1 MKKNVLLF
9 AVTAGAL
16 LMSCSQK
23 KELKPESGDEVTTTE
38 TKTDS
43 IASVA
48 PVTDDG
54 HNAQNSLDWAG
65 TYEGTLPCAD
75 CPGIKTTITLKD
87 DNTYTISEEYL
98 ERKTKAE
105 DKGKFEWDK
114 SGSKVSLISKD
125 GKRQYFVG
133 ENQLIHL
140 DMDGKEI
147 TGPNKDLYILKKK

>member
-1 MKKNVLLF
+1 MKKNVLLI
-9 AVTAGAL
+9 AATAGLL

-23 KELKPESGDEVTTTE
+23 KELQPGSGVEETTAE
-38 TKTDS
+38 AKTDS
-43 IASVA
+43 ISVE
-48 PVTDDG
+48 PITNDG
-54 HNAQNSLDWAG
+54 HNSQNSLDWAG

-75 CPGIKTTITLKD
+75 CSGIKTTITLKD
-87 DNTYTISEEYL
+87 DNTYAMTEEYVDK
-98 ERKTKAE
+98 KTKAE

-114 SGSKVSLISKD
+114 SGGKIALVSKD
-125 GKRQYFVG
+125 GKRQYIVG

>member
-1 MKKNVLLF
+1 MKKNVLLI
-9 AVTAGAL
+9 AATAGLL

-23 KELKPESGDEVTTTE
+23 KELQPGSGVEETTAE
-38 TKTDS
+38 AKTDS
-43 IASVA
+43 ISVE
-48 PVTDDG
+48 PITNDG
-54 HNAQNSLDWAG
+54 HNSQNSLDWAG

-75 CPGIKTTITLKD
+75 CSGIKTTITLKD
-87 DNTYTISEEYL
+87 DNTYTMTEEYVDK
-98 ERKTKAE
+98 KTKAE

-114 SGSKVSLISKD
+114 SGGKIALVSKD
-125 GKRQYFVG
+125 GKRQYIVG

>member
-1 MKKNVLLF
+1 MKKNVLLI
-9 AVTAGAL
+9 AATAGLL

-23 KELKPESGDEVTTTE
+23 KELQPGSGVEETTAE
-38 TKTDS
+38 AKTNS
-43 IASVA
+43 ISVE
-48 PVTDDG
+48 PITNDG
-54 HNAQNSLDWAG
+54 HNSQNSLDWAG

-87 DNTYTISEEYL
+87 DNTYTMTEEYVDK
-98 ERKTKAE
+98 KTKAE

-114 SGSKVSLISKD
+114 SGGKISLVSKD
-125 GKRQYFVG
+125 GKRQYMVG

-147 TGPNKDLYILKKK
+147 TGPNKDFYILKKK

>member
-1 MKKNVLLF
+1 MKKNVLLI
-9 AVTAGAL
+9 AATAGLL

-23 KELKPESGDEVTTTE
+23 KELQPGSGVEETTAE
-38 TKTDS
+38 AKTDS
-43 IASVA
+43 ISVE
-48 PVTDDG
+48 PITNDG
-54 HNAQNSLDWAG
+54 HNSQNSLDWAG

-75 CPGIKTTITLKD
+75 CSGIKTIITLKD
-87 DNTYTISEEYL
+87 DNTYAMTEEYVDK
-98 ERKTKAE
+98 KTKAE

-114 SGSKVSLISKD
+114 SGGKIALVSKD
-125 GKRQYFVG
+125 GKRQYIVG

>member
-1 MKKNVLLF
+1 MKKNVLLI
-9 AVTAGAL
+9 AATAGLL

-23 KELKPESGDEVTTTE
+23 KELQPGNGVEETTAE
-38 TKTDS
+38 AKTDS
-43 IASVA
+43 ISVE
-48 PVTDDG
+48 PITNDG
-54 HNAQNSLDWAG
+54 HNSQNSLDWAG

-87 DNTYTISEEYL
+87 DNTYTMTEEYVDK
-98 ERKTKAE
+98 KTKAE

-114 SGSKVSLISKD
+114 SGGKIALVSKD
-125 GKRQYFVG
+125 GKRQYIVG

>member
-1 MKKNVLLF
+1 MIIPIQ
-9 AVTAGAL
+9 
-16 LMSCSQK
+16 SQK
-23 KELKPESGDEVTTTE
+23 NIWKE
-38 TKTDS
+38 
-43 IASVA
+43 
-48 PVTDDG
+48 
-54 HNAQNSLDWAG
+54 
-65 TYEGTLPCAD
+65 
-75 CPGIKTTITLKD
+75 
-87 DNTYTISEEYL
+87 
-98 ERKTKAE
+98 KTKAE

>member
-1 MKKNVLLF
+1 MKKNVLLI
-9 AVTAGAL
+9 AATAGL
-16 LMSCSQK
+16 LLVSCSQK
-23 KELKPESGDEVTTTE
+23 KELQPGSGVEGTTAEV
-38 TKTDS
+38 KTDS
-43 IASVA
+43 ISVE
-48 PVTDDG
+48 PITNDG
-54 HNAQNSLDWAG
+54 HNSQNSLDWAG

-87 DNTYTISEEYL
+87 DNTYTMTEEYVDK
-98 ERKTKAE
+98 KTKAE

-114 SGSKVSLISKD
+114 RGGKISLVSKD
-125 GKRQYFVG
+125 GKRQYIVG

>member
-1 MKKNVLLF
+1 MKKNVLLI
-9 AVTAGAL
+9 AATAGLL

-23 KELKPESGDEVTTTE
+23 KELQPGSGVEETTAE
-38 TKTDS
+38 AKTDS
-43 IASVA
+43 ISVE
-48 PVTDDG
+48 PITNDG
-54 HNAQNSLDWAG
+54 HNSQNSLDWAG

-75 CPGIKTTITLKD
+75 CPGITTTITLKD
-87 DNTYTISEEYL
+87 DNTYTMTEEYVDK
-98 ERKTKAE
+98 KTKAE

-114 SGSKVSLISKD
+114 SGGKISLVSKD
-125 GKRQYFVG
+125 GKRQYIVG

>member
-1 MKKNVLLF
+1 MKKNVLLI
-9 AVTAGAL
+9 AATAGLL

-23 KELKPESGDEVTTTE
+23 KELQPGSGVEETTAE
-38 TKTDS
+38 AKTDS
-43 IASVA
+43 ISVE
-48 PVTDDG
+48 PITNDG
-54 HNAQNSLDWAG
+54 HNSQNSLDWAG

-87 DNTYTISEEYL
+87 DNTYTMTEEYVDK
-98 ERKTKAE
+98 KTKAE

-114 SGSKVSLISKD
+114 SGGKISLVSKD
-125 GKRQYFVG
+125 GKRQYIVG

>member
-1 MKKNVLLF
+1 MKKNVLLI
-9 AVTAGAL
+9 AATAGLL

-23 KELKPESGDEVTTTE
+23 KELQPGSGVEETTTE
-38 TKTDS
+38 VKTDS
-43 IASVA
+43 ISVE
-48 PVTDDG
+48 PITNDG
-54 HNAQNSLDWAG
+54 HNSQNSLDWAG

-87 DNTYTISEEYL
+87 DNTYTMTEEYVDK
-98 ERKTKAE
+98 KTKAE

-114 SGSKVSLISKD
+114 SGGKISLVSKD
-125 GKRQYFVG
+125 GKRQYMVG

>member
-1 MKKNVLLF
+1 
-9 AVTAGAL
+9 
-16 LMSCSQK
+16 MSCSQK
-23 KELKPESGDEVTTTE
+23 KELQPGSGVEETTAE
-38 TKTDS
+38 AKTDS
-43 IASVA
+43 ISVE
-48 PVTDDG
+48 PITNDG
-54 HNAQNSLDWAG
+54 HNSQNSLDWAG

-87 DNTYTISEEYL
+87 DNTYTMTEEYVDK
-98 ERKTKAE
+98 KTKAE

-114 SGSKVSLISKD
+114 SGGKISLVSKD
-125 GKRQYFVG
+125 GKRQYIVG

>member
-1 MKKNVLLF
+1 MCRL
-9 AVTAGAL
+9 
-16 LMSCSQK
+16 S
-23 KELKPESGDEVTTTE
+23 
-38 TKTDS
+38 
-43 IASVA
+43 
-48 PVTDDG
+48 
-54 HNAQNSLDWAG
+54 
-65 TYEGTLPCAD
+65 
-75 CPGIKTTITLKD
+75 GIKTTITLKD

>member
-1 MKKNVLLF
+1 M
-9 AVTAGAL
+9 
-16 LMSCSQK
+16 
-23 KELKPESGDEVTTTE
+23 KPESGAEVTTTE

-98 ERKTKAE
+98 ERKQKQKIKENLNGIKAVA
-105 DKGKFEWDK
+105 K
-114 SGSKVSLISKD
+114 S
-125 GKRQYFVG
+125 
-133 ENQLIHL
+133 
-140 DMDGKEI
+140 
-147 TGPNKDLYILKKK
+147 P

>member
-23 KELKPESGDEVTTTE
+23 KELKPESGAEVTTTE

-54 HNAQNSLDWAG
+54 HNAQNSSD
-65 TYEGTLPCAD
+65 
-75 CPGIKTTITLKD
+75 
-87 DNTYTISEEYL
+87 
-98 ERKTKAE
+98 
-105 DKGKFEWDK
+105 
-114 SGSKVSLISKD
+114 
-125 GKRQYFVG
+125 
-133 ENQLIHL
+133 
-140 DMDGKEI
+140 
-147 TGPNKDLYILKKK
+147 

>member
-1 MKKNVLLF
+1 MKKNVLLI
-9 AVTAGAL
+9 AATAGLL

-23 KELKPESGDEVTTTE
+23 KELQPGSGVEETTAE
-38 TKTDS
+38 AKTDS
-43 IASVA
+43 ISVE
-48 PVTDDG
+48 PITNDG
-54 HNAQNSLDWAG
+54 HNSQNSLDWAG

-75 CPGIKTTITLKD
+75 CSGIKTTITLKD
-87 DNTYTISEEYL
+87 DNTYTMTEEYVDK
-98 ERKTKAE
+98 KTKAE

-114 SGSKVSLISKD
+114 SGGKISLVSKD
-125 GKRQYFVG
+125 GKRQYIVG